1 VPTSDGALDRH
12 QFLNLAVVFQGGML
26 LAALILAWWLEIDP
40 WQYIAWDAR
49 SLILAALAT
58 APLCGLSILVDR
70 SGWSQ
75 ARQLRE
81 LWTETL
87 GPVLV
92 QCRWSELVALS
103 VLVGVSEE
111 LLFRGV
117 LQVWLAQWSL
127 FGALLATNV
136 LFAIAHAL
144 TPTYAVL
151 AGGIGF
157 YLGVLMVLTD
167 PPNLLV
173 PIVCH
178 AGCDLFSFWCI
189 RRRLEH
195 ASRYRNEA
203 QD

>member
-1 VPTSDGALDRH
+1 MSDRALDRH

-26 LAALILAWWLEIDP
+26 LAALAVAWWLEIDP
-40 WQYIAWDAR
+40 WQYVAWDA
-49 SLILAALAT
+49 STLVLAALGT
-58 APLCGLSILVDR
+58 APLCGLTLLIDR
-70 SGWSQ
+70 SQWTQ

-127 FGALLATNV
+127 IGALVATNV
-136 LFAIAHAL
+136 LFALAHAL
-144 TPTYAVL
+144 TPAYAVL
-151 AGGIGF
+151 AGGIGL
-157 YLGVLMVLTD
+157 YLGILMVLTD
-167 PPNLLV
+167 PPNLSV
-173 PIVCH
+173 PIICH
-178 AGCDLFSFWCI
+178 AGCDLFSFWRI
-189 RRRLEH
+189 RRRLQL
-195 ASRYRNEA
+195 ADSVSA
-203 QD
+203 